1 MEVAPRRQFD
11 HQRMEVYKL
20 GIQFVVLAGEILKGL
35 PKGRSY
41 IADQLRRA
49 ATSIV
54 LNIAEGAGEFFPLDK
69 ARFYRFACRSA
80 TECAAIID
88 VCKAV
93 GAGAPALLDQAN
105 DLLLNIVPMLV
116 GLCKNMEKQGK
127 GSAKGQG

>member
-1 MEVAPRRQFD
+1 MEAGPRRQFD

-20 GIQFVVLAGEILKGL
+20 GIQFVVLTSQILKDL

-41 IADQLRRA
+41 LADQLRRA

-54 LNIAEGAGEFFPLDK
+54 LNIAEGAGEFFPADK

-80 TECAAIID
+80 TECAAILD
-88 VCKAV
+88 VCRTL
-93 GAGAPALLDQAN
+93 GAADPALLDQATE
-105 DLLLNIVPMLV
+105 LLLNIVPMLV
-116 GLCKNMEKQGK
+116 GLCKTMEKQGK

>member
-1 MEVAPRRQFD
+1 MEVGPRRQFD
-11 HQRMEVYKL
+11 HQRMEVYKF
-20 GIQFVVLAGEILKGL
+20 GIQFVALATQILKGL

-54 LNIAEGAGEFFPLDK
+54 LNIAEGAGEFVPLDK

-80 TECAAIID
+80 TECAAILD
-88 VCKAV
+88 VCKELGV
-93 GAGAPALLDQAN
+93 GDPALLDQAN